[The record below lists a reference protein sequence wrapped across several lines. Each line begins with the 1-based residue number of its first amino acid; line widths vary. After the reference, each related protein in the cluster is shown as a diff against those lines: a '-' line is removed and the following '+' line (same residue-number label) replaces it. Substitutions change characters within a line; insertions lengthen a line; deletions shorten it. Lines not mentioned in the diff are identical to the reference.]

1 MSVSDT
7 LAHSD
12 LVYNLV
18 SKPYMFDFANRYG
31 ARVKGP
37 FAMTDAV
44 WEEFVTSLPD
54 TALNYESRMEKGLQE
69 LRNAAAREGL
79 MNDETR
85 ARFDALG
92 KALKRDSRTE
102 LTEARAELERFL
114 VPMLAE
120 RYGFEQ
126 ARYAAEVER
135 DPSVRAAVRILLDPT
150 EYRRLLSAPAM
161 PGKKKK

>member
-1 MSVSDT
+1 
-7 LAHSD
+7 
-12 LVYNLV
+12 
-18 SKPYMFDFANRYG
+18 
-31 ARVKGP
+31 
-37 FAMTDAV
+37 
-44 WEEFVTSLPD
+44 
-54 TALNYESRMEKGLQE
+54 
-69 LRNAAAREGL
+69 

-102 LTEARAELERFL
+102 LTEARTELERFL

-126 ARYAAEVER
+126 ARYATEVER